1 MPKRILEEF
10 KVEWFQLLDECGTL
24 DSSLLSPL
32 LSPSESITKKEIQG
46 FYESMVLIRSFDE
59 KALKL
64 QRMGRLGTYASI
76 CGQEAIQVGCAA
88 ALRSSDWFFPAFRES
103 GLSILRGLPMKTLY
117 QYWSGDERGSVVP
130 EAHNDFPIAIP
141 VGTHIPHA
149 VGAAWAALYK
159 KDKIAVLATFGD
171 GATSK
176 GDFHEGL
183 NFAGVFSLPVV
194 FLCQNNQWAISIPVS
209 RQTAA
214 STIAQKAIAYGF
226 PGIQVDG
233 NDVIA
238 VYLVVKQA
246 LERARRGEGPTFIE
260 CLTYRLNDHTTAD
273 DASRY
278 RSEEEVTLWQ
288 EKDPMRRLRRYL
300 EKTYDWSTSHEEAL
314 QQEVN
319 ARISTAVEEYE
330 SVGPDD
336 PLQMFD
342 SLFETLPKDLL
353 EQRAELKRR
362 IEKEQEGARH

>member
-10 KVEWFQLLDECGTL
+10 KVEWVQLLDEQGRL
-24 DSSLLSPL
+24 DSSLLSQML
-32 LSPSESITKKEIQG
+32 DPSEKITEKEIKD
-46 FYESMVLIRSFDE
+46 FYESMVLIRAFDE

-88 ALRSSDWFFPAFRES
+88 AMESSDWFFPAFRET

-149 VGAAWAALYK
+149 VGAAWAAKYK

-171 GATSK
+171 GASSK

-183 NFAGVFSLPVV
+183 NFAGVFSLPAV

-214 STIAQKAIAYGF
+214 KTLAQKAISYGF

-233 NDVIA
+233 NDVIG

-260 CLTYRLNDHTTAD
+260 CLTYRLSDHTTAD

-278 RSEEEVTLWQ
+278 RSEEEVAHWR
-288 EKDPMRRLRRYL
+288 EKDPMRRLRSYL
-300 EKTYDWSTSHEEAL
+300 EKSNDWSASQEEVF
-314 QQEVN
+314 QQEVD
-319 ARISTAVEEYE
+319 ARISTAVQEYE
-330 SVGPDD
+330 SAEPMD

-342 SLFETLPKDLL
+342 TLFETLPKNLL
-353 EQRAELKRR
+353 DQRAELVRR
-362 IEKEQEGARH
+362 IQSKQEEAKH

>member
-1 MPKRILEEF
+1 MA
-10 KVEWFQLLDECGTL
+10 
-24 DSSLLSPL
+24 
-32 LSPSESITKKEIQG
+32 
-46 FYESMVLIRSFDE
+46 LIRAFDE

-76 CGQEAIQVGCAA
+76 CGQEAIQAGCAA
-88 ALRSSDWFFPAFRES
+88 ALRPSDWFFPAFRES
-103 GLSILRGLPMKTLY
+103 GFSILRGLPMKTLY
-117 QYWSGDERGSVVP
+117 QYWAGDERGSAVP

-149 VGAAWAALYK
+149 VGVAWAALYK
-159 KDKIAVLATFGD
+159 KNKIAVMASFGD

-194 FLCQNNQWAISIPVS
+194 FICQNNQWAISIPVS
-209 RQTAA
+209 RQTK
-214 STIAQKAIAYGF
+214 SETIAQKAIAYGF

-233 NDVIA
+233 NDVLA

-260 CLTYRLNDHTTAD
+260 CLTYRLSDHTTAD

-278 RSEEEVTLWQ
+278 RREEEVVLWR
-288 EKDPMRRLRRYL
+288 EKDPLRRVRKYL
-300 EKTYDWSTSHEEAL
+300 ENNTDWSNLQEEAL
-314 QQEVN
+314 QEEINV
-319 ARISTAVEEYE
+319 RVSKAVEAYE
-330 SVGPDD
+330 SAEPPE

-342 SLFETLPKDLL
+342 SLFESLPKDLHV
-353 EQRAELKRR
+353 QREALAHR
-362 IEKEQEGARH
+362 IQKNKMRQAIE